1 MLALTIIVRYV
12 FLDRDGVLNRK
23 MPEGVY
29 VAEWAQF
36 AWLPGAVEAVARMKR
51 AGLTV
56 IVVSNQ
62 RGIALGRIT
71 TMQLEG
77 LPKRCRNEWARK
89 RSAARRDLLTARTT
103 TGSATVVKPDTGL
116 FEQAFPKVSPSHA
129 GTAWSSVILFPTF
142 RPAGGWTLKNHLHPG
157 RAGSPEGGAD
167 AAATLA
173 DAVAGLS
180 TAGGRGATWSHRAQ
194 REEQLRWNRPRAFVP
209 DKPSVRD
216 APLAGAEVSA

>member
-62 RGIALGRIT
+62 RGIAMGWVT
-71 TMQLEG
+71 TIQLESVHEKMQDHLARNDARLDAIYYCPHDYG
-77 LPKRCRNEWARK
+77 ECHCR
-89 RSAARRDLLTARTT
+89 
-103 TGSATVVKPDTGL
+103 KPDTGL
-116 FEQAFPKVSPSHA
+116 FEQAFQSFPQANA
-129 GTAWSSVILFPTF
+129 GNSVLIGDSLSDIQ
-142 RPAGGWTLKNHLHPG
+142 AGQRLDMKTIFIQGEPDRQK
-157 RAGSPEGGAD
+157 EG
-167 AAATLA
+167 AAAAAALA
-173 DAVAGLS
+173 DAVAGSLLQAVEEHLGL
-180 TAGGRGATWSHRAQ
+180 TAPSGRAT
-194 REEQLRWNRPRAFVP
+194 EVEQA
-209 DKPSVRD
+209 
-216 APLAGAEVSA
+216 